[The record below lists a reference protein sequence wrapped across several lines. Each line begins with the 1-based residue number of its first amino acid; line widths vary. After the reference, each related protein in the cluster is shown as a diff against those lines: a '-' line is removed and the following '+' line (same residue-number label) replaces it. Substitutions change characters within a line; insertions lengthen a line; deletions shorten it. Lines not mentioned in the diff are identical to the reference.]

1 MLCSY
6 CLGCIFHVR
15 LSTTSNLDHATLYSI
30 SVNLPAHRAD
40 QLDRV
45 LIVASPIN
53 DINLHAWDIN
63 KVKRF
68 IELDI
73 GIRMELC
80 HSCYRGR
87 SMTTTFIMEKQFV
100 KDCVA
105 FLCKEAQITDPP
117 IVENGLFIYTVA
129 HHKCS
134 TSPVQDKADV
144 SVEADEASKDNDPPP
159 IPPRPPRKS
168 SNEALSLSSKS
179 MDKSNSA
186 VHVCINNSNDVTT
199 ADDNRRSRCF
209 TTTSVDVTFNREQ
222 TSQPKPV
229 KPAIPIPEYW
239 DDYTGSD
246 SCTGGT
252 GMESLFMADGSL
264 STTKTTPDPPKET
277 KSSPTALPP
286 RTIPRKDHESSIPAV
301 KQPYYN
307 YQPHLFNHRENKC
320 FDAPYQISS
329 RIIIKD
335 SGEVQFERNIMG
347 NQPSKRHG
355 GFHFKQQI
363 PIPPRGLRADTD
375 LRGKAT
381 VGGNGTSSGG
391 NPSLQTNF
399 NFQTSAS
406 AAANLRGNGSQFSQE
421 VSASVNATVG
431 VAAPP
436 IPPRSSRKS
445 SSGASMTSSHSSQ
458 PTCKS
463 PVPLP
468 RTNISSSSLSSIR
481 KSTDFETFIDNEAYC
496 RHFVSVGDPNAMSH
510 LAGLPQPKTFPV
522 LPRRGVTFGPS
533 QTDSDSE
540 LASLSHKYD
549 GGQGLPSMKSE
560 GSDESDAYV
569 DPNTPPLGFS
579 RSDSKNTLSPPYI
592 DDSQFILETQPD
604 YLRLVAVKEELTA
617 QTILTDEQV
626 EPSVQGEHRNDDES
640 ATWRSENELVRMDIS
655 ASTNSLEPDD
665 KECDFEDAASIE
677 FIQSTYRRRCGSSS
691 STPHGAIESSTRLSL
706 FASYSSQISLEDV
719 KSGQGQEFETKPPEV
734 PPRKSSNYKEPEQQI
749 KYENTLLTIS
759 QETTESEA
767 TASCTCTS
775 SSTTSG
781 SDQSLL
787 ESQSGNGN
795 DFNGATRHTKPLPR
809 PRSKNKVVL
818 SKSLNVLSCSD
829 SNLLDSVNDASSETH
844 WSISAGQKSTS
855 MSTRF
860 FLDDAGIGVSEL

>member
-1 MLCSY
+1 
-6 CLGCIFHVR
+6 
-15 LSTTSNLDHATLYSI
+15 
-30 SVNLPAHRAD
+30 
-40 QLDRV
+40 
-45 LIVASPIN
+45 
-53 DINLHAWDIN
+53 
-63 KVKRF
+63 
-68 IELDI
+68 
-73 GIRMELC
+73 MELC

-117 IVENGLFIYTVA
+117 IVENGLFIYTIA

-134 TSPVQDKADV
+134 TSSVQDKADV
-144 SVEADEASKDNDPPP
+144 SIEVDEASKEDDPPP

-179 MDKSNSA
+179 MDSA
-186 VHVCINNSNDVTT
+186 VHVCINNSNDMTT

-246 SCTGGT
+246 SCTSGT
-252 GMESLFMADGSL
+252 GMESLFMTDGSL
-264 STTKTTPDPPKET
+264 TTTETTPDPPKET
-277 KSSPTALPP
+277 KSNPTALPP

-347 NQPSKRHG
+347 NQPPKRHG

-375 LRGKAT
+375 LRGKVT
-381 VGGNGTSSGG
+381 VGGNGTSGGG
-391 NPSLQTNF
+391 NPLLQTNF
-399 NFQTSAS
+399 NFQSSAS
-406 AAANLRGNGSQFSQE
+406 AAANLTGNGSQFSHE
-421 VSASVNATVG
+421 VSASMNATVG
-431 VAAPP
+431 VVAPP
-436 IPPRSSRKS
+436 IPPRPSHKS
-445 SSGASMTSSHSSQ
+445 SSGTSTTFSQ
-458 PTCKS
+458 PSRPTCKS

-468 RTNISSSSLSSIR
+468 RTNVSSSSLSSVR

-496 RHFVSVGDPNAMSH
+496 RHFVSVGDPNAISR

-522 LPRRGVTFGPS
+522 LPRRGVTFGPNR
-533 QTDSDSE
+533 TDSDSE
-540 LASLSHKYD
+540 LESLSHKHNQ
-549 GGQGLPSMKSE
+549 GQGLASMKSE

-579 RSDSKNTLSPPYI
+579 RSDSKNTLSPPYV

-604 YLRLVAVKEELTA
+604 YLRLVAVKEELSAA
-617 QTILTDEQV
+617 QTNSILTDERL
-626 EPSVQGEHRNDDES
+626 EPRLSSVQGECRNGSFDDGS
-640 ATWRSENELVRMDIS
+640 AIWRSGNELVRTDVS

-665 KECDFEDAASIE
+665 KECDFEDAASIK

-691 STPHGAIESSTRLSL
+691 STPHGVIESSASL
-706 FASYSSQISLEDV
+706 FASYSSQISLEDI
-719 KSGQGQEFETKPPEV
+719 KPSQEAKPPEI
-734 PPRKSSNYKEPEQQI
+734 PPRKSSKAVMAKEPDQR
-749 KYENTLLTIS
+749 YENTLLTIS

-767 TASCTCTS
+767 TASCMS
-775 SSTTSG
+775 STSG

-787 ESQSGNGN
+787 ESHSEKSN
-795 DFNGATRHTKPLPR
+795 DSKGATRHTKPLPR
-809 PRSKNKVVL
+809 PRSKSKVVL
-818 SKSLNVLSCSD
+818 SKSLNVFSCSD
-829 SNLLDSVNDASSETH
+829 SNLLESVNDASSETN
-844 WSISAGQKSTS
+844 WSIKAGLKSTS
-855 MSTRF
+855 LSTRF